1 GRGSQSFPRT
11 HATPSSP
18 SLFLSPHFQIHE
30 SRAQDG
36 LRLPPIPPVGCLKN
50 PSEEPSTRAPPR
62 GFFSDVAFSSR
73 QGRGDG
79 RGPRWF
85 LL

>member
-11 HATPSSP
+11 HATPSPSP
-18 SLFLSPHFQIHE
+18 SLSPPFQIHE
-30 SRAQDG
+30 SRA
-36 LRLPPIPPVGCLKN
+36 RRTASASPIPPVGCLKN

-79 RGPRWF
+79 PVGSF
-85 LL
+85 YS